1 MASMISKNRLAC
13 TSCRRVKVRC
23 NRAFPACQRCLAQ
36 QLECSYP
43 NRRPRN
49 SQSKIRSSTLYAS
62 LPLPARLWTLELKRS
77 QRRDES
83 SALSAI
89 LERLEHVEN
98 QTTAKS
104 LSPASTTT
112 LIPPAQVT
120 TLNNATDD
128 DFSRLHKRPSFRPS
142 RPNGSPASRGSVN
155 LDLTAPLSSLPELEN
170 RSDATSI
177 DITSILS
184 SAVDNVQQLRKKHN
198 FGASALTLESVTI
211 PPDYAKQWIH
221 NYFTNINGKLLPAMV
236 DRKLID
242 MMPDLIGMDHVHF
255 DASMLVIYYCILW
268 QGLFFRKPTSCTST
282 DRHYARQVFICCKRT
297 IPIWQQEATCTV
309 TDFIAAM
316 YMTQTATE
324 NFDFSLS
331 WEMHRLACE
340 YAQTLQMHSLDGLEH
355 SERQLSMSDDDR
367 RGMWGLIHLDLF
379 FRLINDKPAAFSSQL
394 HDWRVDMPRLTVEL
408 SHERNEAVPTM
419 AFIIRSRLTFILISY
434 FQVSDTLKC
443 QSDVLTA
450 INPLCEDVEKIF
462 DEWKIENWLESYK
475 EGDIN
480 GWVLGDLA
488 LSGYTCIL
496 FMLRKASLP
505 KGSAHR
511 SLLSDNDDMIPRS
524 DLSVRTSRRV
534 LKVIHHMIHI
544 LKLPGPE
551 AMSLILGNYRAYIAH
566 AHLASGLIHDPM
578 ASTAEEDLRLLQ
590 NVAECTE
597 ALAREVNEFF
607 PLTRAFK
614 LVNNEVK
621 KRL

>member
-1 MASMISKNRLAC
+1 MSKHLAVSFAPSTESLALRDMASMTSKNRLAC
-13 TSCRRVKVRC
+13 RSCRRMKVRC

-43 NRRPRN
+43 NRRPRISEN
-49 SQSKIRSSTLYAS
+49 KTTLD
-62 LPLPARLWTLELKRS
+62 
-77 QRRDES
+77 QS

-89 LERLEHVEN
+89 FERLEHVEN
-98 QTTAKS
+98 QTTTKS
-104 LSPASTTT
+104 LSPGSTTT
-112 LIPPAQVT
+112 LIPPV
-120 TLNNATDD
+120 DD
-128 DFSRLHKRPSFRPS
+128 TAPDNGMDDGVIGLHRRQTFRPS
-142 RPNGSPASRGSVN
+142 RPNGSLELRDSMN
-155 LDLTAPLSSLPELEN
+155 LDSTAPLTSLAGLEN
-170 RSDATSI
+170 RSDAMSI
-177 DITSILS
+177 DVTSILS
-184 SAVDNVQQLRKKHN
+184 SAVDKVQQLRKKQN
-198 FGASALTLESVTI
+198 FGVGRLVLEPVTI
-211 PPDYAKQWIH
+211 PPDYAKQWIL

-255 DASMLVIYYCILW
+255 DASMLIIYYCILW
-268 QGLFFRKPTSCTST
+268 QGLFFRKPTSCTSN
-282 DRHYARQVFICCKRT
+282 DHHYARQVFICCKRT
-297 IPIWQQEATCTV
+297 IPIWKQEATCTV

-340 YAQTLQMHSLDGLEH
+340 YAQALQMHSLDGVER
-355 SERQLSMSDDDR
+355 SERHLSMSDHDR
-367 RGMWGLIHLDLF
+367 KGMWGLIHLDLF

-394 HDWRVDMPRLTVEL
+394 SDWRVDMPRLTVEL
-408 SHERNEAVPTM
+408 SHGRNEAVPTM

-434 FQVSDTLKC
+434 FQVSETLKS
-443 QSDVLTA
+443 QADVLTA
-450 INPLCEDVEKIF
+450 ISALCEDVENIF
-462 DEWKIENWLESYK
+462 DEWKIDNWLESYK
-475 EGDIN
+475 DGDIN

-496 FMLRKASLP
+496 FMLRKASFP
-505 KGSAHR
+505 KGNAHR

-534 LKVIHHMIHI
+534 LKVIHHMVHI

-578 ASTAEEDLRLLQ
+578 APTAEEDLRLLH

-597 ALAREVNEFF
+597 GLAREGE
-607 PLTRAFK
+607 
-614 LVNNEVK
+614 
-621 KRL
+621 

>member
-1 MASMISKNRLAC
+1 MASITSKNRLA
-13 TSCRRVKVRC
+13 VRC

-49 SQSKIRSSTLYAS
+49 SQNKTTLD
-62 LPLPARLWTLELKRS
+62 
-77 QRRDES
+77 QR

-98 QTTAKS
+98 QTTTKS
-104 LSPASTTT
+104 LSPGSTTT
-112 LIPPAQVT
+112 LIPPVDDT
-120 TLNNATDD
+120 TPDNGMDD
-128 DFSRLHKRPSFRPS
+128 GVIGLHRRQAFRPS
-142 RPNGSPASRGSVN
+142 RPNGS
-155 LDLTAPLSSLPELEN
+155 LE
-170 RSDATSI
+170 SDAMSI
-177 DITSILS
+177 DVTSILS
-184 SAVDNVQQLRKKHN
+184 SAVDKVQQLRKKQN
-198 FGASALTLESVTI
+198 FGVGKLILES
-211 PPDYAKQWIH
+211 
-221 NYFTNINGKLLPAMV
+221 LLPAMV

-255 DASMLVIYYCILW
+255 DASMLIIYYCILW
-268 QGLFFRKPTSCTST
+268 QGLFFRKPTSCMSN
-282 DRHYARQVFICCKRT
+282 DHHYARQVFICCKRT
-297 IPIWQQEATCTV
+297 IPIWKQEATCTV

-340 YAQTLQMHSLDGLEH
+340 YAQALQMHSLDGVER
-355 SERQLSMSDDDR
+355 SERQLSMSDHDR
-367 RGMWGLIHLDLF
+367 KGMWGLIHLDLF

-394 HDWRVDMPRLTVEL
+394 NDWRVDMPRLTVEL
-408 SHERNEAVPTM
+408 PHERNEAVPTM

-434 FQVSDTLKC
+434 FQVSETLKS

-450 INPLCEDVEKIF
+450 IGALCEDVENIF

-475 EGDIN
+475 DGDIN

-496 FMLRKASLP
+496 FMLRKASFP
-505 KGSAHR
+505 KGNTHR

-578 ASTAEEDLRLLQ
+578 APTAEEDLRLLH

-597 ALAREVNEFF
+597 GLARDVNEFF

-614 LVNNEVK
+614 LVNNEV
-621 KRL
+621 RERVRGRTDMLDQII